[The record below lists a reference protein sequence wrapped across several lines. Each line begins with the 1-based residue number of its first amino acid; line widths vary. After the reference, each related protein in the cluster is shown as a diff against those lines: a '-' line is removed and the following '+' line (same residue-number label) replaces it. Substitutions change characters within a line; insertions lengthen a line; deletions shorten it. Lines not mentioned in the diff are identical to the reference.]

1 MENTL
6 EGSENSNH
14 GEFVEEQSRQNEHSV
29 KVSEAGVGLGFKW
42 PARTPNDFGNKIQSS
57 GMR

>member
-1 MENTL
+1 METTL

-14 GEFVEEQSRQNEHSV
+14 GVYLEEQSRQNRHRV

-42 PARTPNDFGNKIQSS
+42 PARGSNDFGNKIQSS
-57 GMR
+57 GMK